1 VSGAGMRIVGL
12 CGSLQPRS
20 SNAAVLHAA
29 ARLAPAGMEV
39 VAFDAL
45 RAIPPLD
52 VTLDGDGAAAPS
64 AVHLLRSALADADGL
79 LISSPEYAHSVPGV
93 LKNALDWLV
102 PSGELAN
109 LPVALI
115 GASSTHTG
123 AIRAQ
128 IALIETLLAQSARI
142 AATLTLP
149 GVNGKLDGD
158 GELGDPAALRRV
170 GETLVALGEVVAE
183 HRAWLAA

>member
-1 VSGAGMRIVGL
+1 LSGESFRIAGL

-20 SNAAVLHAA
+20 SNAAVLRAA
-29 ARLAPAGMEV
+29 ARLAPDGMEV
-39 VAFDAL
+39 VEFDAL
-45 RAIPPLD
+45 GTVPPLD
-52 VTLDGDGAAAPS
+52 VTLDADDVPS
-64 AVHLLRSALADADGL
+64 AVREFRAAVGNADGL
-79 LISSPEYAHSVPGV
+79 LIVSPEYVHSMPGV

-102 PSGELAN
+102 ATGELAN

-123 AIRAQ
+123 AIRGQ

-149 GVNGKLDGD
+149 GANGKLDTN
-158 GELGDPAALRRV
+158 GELADAAALRRV
-170 GETLVALGEVVAE
+170 GEVLVALRELIDE
-183 HRAWLAA
+183 HRAGLTA